1 MPHHRFYAP
10 LENFTTADARLP
22 DDEAHHAVHVL
33 RIRVGEIVNVFD
45 GQGRAFRAVVAEAS
59 KRGVRLALAE
69 PLPSNESP
77 LELTLA
83 AAILKADKFE
93 WVIQKAVELG
103 VARVIPLITRH
114 VEPGLVRSVSADR
127 LARWAR
133 ISREATKQCGRS
145 RLTPIATPCSVSDL
159 LAENGIKFFF
169 TERGGQSLAHS
180 VKKTDIPPPMTA
192 FVGPE
197 GGWSDDEREQAA
209 ACGAWLVT
217 LGPRILRA
225 ETAGILAVGL
235 LQLAFGDF
243 VSTVT
248 GSPDCLPNHHANC

>member
-1 MPHHRFYAP
+1 MPGHRFYAP
-10 LENFTTADARLP
+10 LENFTDKEARLP

-33 RIRVGEIVNVFD
+33 RVRVGETASVFD

-77 LELTLA
+77 LDLTLA

-103 VARVIPLITRH
+103 VTRIIPLIARY
-114 VEPGLVRSVSADR
+114 VEPGLVRSVSSDR
-127 LARWAR
+127 LDRWAR

-145 RLTPIATPCSVSDL
+145 RLTPIATPRPMPDL
-159 LAENGIKFFF
+159 LAAQGVKFFF
-169 TERGGQSLAHS
+169 TERDGQSWGRV
-180 VKKTDIPPPMTA
+180 VKSIDAPALSAIA

-209 ACGAWLVT
+209 AGGAWLVT

-225 ETAGILAVGL
+225 ETASALAVGL
-235 LQLAFGDF
+235 LQSALGDL
-243 VSTVT
+243 VEVQAS
-248 GSPDCLPNHHANC
+248 SPRSL